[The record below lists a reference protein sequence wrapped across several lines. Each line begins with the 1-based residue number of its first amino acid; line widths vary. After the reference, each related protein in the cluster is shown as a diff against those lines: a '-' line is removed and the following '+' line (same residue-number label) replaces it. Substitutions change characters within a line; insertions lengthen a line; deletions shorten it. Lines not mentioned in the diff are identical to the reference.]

1 MVCRAHQFDSVY
13 SSRADSR
20 AMASVSPASARR
32 LHRRL
37 APLLLLPL
45 LLAALTGVAA
55 RLGRSWF
62 GMPRSV
68 AGALF
73 SIHEGG
79 FLGEPLV
86 PFYVLAMGLGLT
98 ALLFSGARLLLAQR
112 RSLIGGRGGQRR
124 RRLHSRVALLAAL
137 PLLVSACTGILYRL
151 LDSWTDLPDD
161 RIGWLMG
168 LHQGSWLGPELKPV
182 YVLLVGLGL
191 LVLLATGL
199 AMLGPRHRPAVGA
212 KAR

>member
-1 MVCRAHQFDSVY
+1 
-13 SSRADSR
+13 
-20 AMASVSPASARR
+20 MATVSPASARR

-45 LLAALTGVAA
+45 LIAALTGVVA

-79 FLGEPLV
+79 FLGDPLV
-86 PFYVLAMGLGLT
+86 PAYVLAMGLGLI
-98 ALLFSGARLLLAQR
+98 ALLISGGRLLLAKRR
-112 RSLIGGRGGQRR
+112 RSL
-124 RRLHSRVALLAAL
+124 HARVALVAAL
-137 PLLVSACTGILYRL
+137 PLLMSACTGILYRL
-151 LDSWTDLPDD
+151 LDSWTNLPDD

-168 LHQGSWLGPELKPV
+168 LHQGSWLGQELKPV
-182 YVLLVGLGL
+182 YVLLVGVGL

-199 AMLGPRHRPAVGA
+199 AMLRPRHRPAVGA

>member
-1 MVCRAHQFDSVY
+1 
-13 SSRADSR
+13 
-20 AMASVSPASARR
+20 MAAAPTVRARR

-62 GMPRSV
+62 AMPRSV
-68 AGALF
+68 ARALF

-86 PFYVLAMGLGLT
+86 PFYVLAMGLGLI
-98 ALLFSGARLLLAQR
+98 ALLISGGRLLLAR
-112 RSLIGGRGGQRR
+112 RTSGAARSSARGQRR
-124 RRLHSRVALLAAL
+124 RRLHGSVALLAAL
-137 PLLVSACTGILYRL
+137 PLLVSASTGILYRL
-151 LDSWTDLPDD
+151 LDSWTALPDN

-182 YVLLVGLGL
+182 YVLLVGVGL
-191 LVLLATGL
+191 LVLLGSGL
-199 AMLGPRHRPAVGA
+199 AMLVPRRPAAAAGPR
-212 KAR
+212 